1 MRLFKSFSHILLQ
14 KEAMRPST
22 LLILISLFFV
32 LFCNF
37 RFFENVFAV
46 FPPTGRN
53 LIFLFSLGGGIAAI
67 LVLFL
72 SLISTR
78 YTLKPILYILL
89 LITPFTAYFMDDY
102 NVVIDREMIRN
113 VLQTN
118 WAEAADLLNWKIIW
132 YFLFLGILPGL
143 FVYRVR
149 LVHPPFKKAV
159 LYKIATCFV
168 SVVVVA
174 LMVFSSSKYY
184 VSFFREHKPLRYY
197 TNPSYYLYSVGDL
210 VAKSLSSGKKEIV
223 QVGTDAKVVQE
234 AGAGPERPKLIILV
248 VGEAA
253 RADHFSLNGY
263 GRETNPLLAKENI
276 INYSKMYSCGTST
289 AYSVPCMFS
298 QFTRNDYSPKKGRG
312 FENILDVLQRTGSI
326 KVLWRDNNSDSKG
339 VALRVPYEDFSKAD
353 KNPTCED
360 GECRD
365 VGMLSGLDAY
375 ITGSKNKDLLIV
387 LHQMGNHGPAYYKR
401 YPKEFA
407 RYQPV
412 CATNQL
418 EKCSEKEITNAYD
431 NALLY
436 TDYFLSQVIA
446 FLKRYDPS
454 YDTALMYFSD
464 HGESLGENGV
474 YLHGLPYAFAPDSQ
488 KHIGSFMWFG
498 EEMKKK
504 LNLATMKAQQNEE
517 QSQDSIFHTL
527 LGIFN
532 VETKLYNSQ
541 LDLIAKPANNDS
553 VVQDVQVSSK

>member
-1 MRLFKSFSHILLQ
+1 
-14 KEAMRPST
+14 
-22 LLILISLFFV
+22 
-32 LFCNF
+32 
-37 RFFENVFAV
+37 
-46 FPPTGRN
+46 
-53 LIFLFSLGGGIAAI
+53 
-67 LVLFL
+67 
-72 SLISTR
+72 
-78 YTLKPILYILL
+78 
-89 LITPFTAYFMDDY
+89 
-102 NVVIDREMIRN
+102 
-113 VLQTN
+113 
-118 WAEAADLLNWKIIW
+118 
-132 YFLFLGILPGL
+132 
-143 FVYRVR
+143 
-149 LVHPPFKKAV
+149 
-159 LYKIATCFV
+159 
-168 SVVVVA
+168 
-174 LMVFSSSKYY
+174 
-184 VSFFREHKPLRYY
+184 
-197 TNPSYYLYSVGDL
+197 
-210 VAKSLSSGKKEIV
+210 
-223 QVGTDAKVVQE
+223 
-234 AGAGPERPKLIILV
+234 
-248 VGEAA
+248 
-253 RADHFSLNGY
+253 
-263 GRETNPLLAKENI
+263 
-276 INYSKMYSCGTST
+276 
-289 AYSVPCMFS
+289 
-298 QFTRNDYSPKKGRG
+298 
-312 FENILDVLQRTGSI
+312 
-326 KVLWRDNNSDSKG
+326 
-339 VALRVPYEDFSKAD
+339 
-353 KNPTCED
+353 
-360 GECRD
+360 
-365 VGMLSGLDAY
+365 MLSGLDAY